1 MSDVEKRQERL
12 LAAMAEQGLGA
23 MLVTDLVNVRYL
35 TGYVGSNGT
44 AVLAPERRL
53 LFTDSRYVVAARAQ
67 TRGVDVVEAGRDL
80 HERIVGALAE
90 IAPGGRVAFEAD
102 QVTVSRHRRLAESL
116 PGIELVPTSG
126 LVEGLRVRKDPEEVA
141 LMREASELADRA
153 FAAIADGLIDGRTE
167 REVAWELEGIMRR
180 AGAEGASF
188 PIIVAGGAHGAR
200 PHAVPRPEP
209 VPEGTLVVVDMG
221 ALVEGYASDCTR
233 TFATGDIPPELERAY
248 EVCLDAQRAAVAAV
262 RPGMTCGELDAVARD
277 RIQAAGLGEAFGHGL
292 GHGVGLQI
300 HERPWV
306 RPGIEDV
313 IETGMAV
320 TIEPGIYLEGLGGV
334 RIEDLVIVR
343 DDGPEVLTS
352 FPRELARVG

>member
-1 MSDVEKRQERL
+1 MNDAERRQEGV
-12 LAAMAEQGLGA
+12 LAAMAAQGLGA

-44 AVLAPERRL
+44 AILAPERRL

-80 HERIVGALAE
+80 HERLVGTLQELAS
-90 IAPGGRVAFEAD
+90 GGRVGFEAD
-102 QVTVSRHRRLAESL
+102 NVTVSRHQRLAESL
-116 PGIELVPTSG
+116 TGVELVATSG
-126 LVEGLRVRKDPEEVA
+126 LVEALRVRKDPEEVA
-141 LMREASELADRA
+141 RMREAAEIADRA
-153 FAAIADGLIDGRTE
+153 YAAIADGLIDGRTE

-180 AGAEGASF
+180 AGAEAASF
-188 PIIVAGGAHGAR
+188 PIIVAGGEHGAL

-209 VPEGTLVVVDMG
+209 VPRGTLVVVDLG
-221 ALVEGYASDCTR
+221 ALVDGYASDCTR
-233 TFATGDIPPELERAY
+233 TFATGDIPAELERAY

-262 RPGMTCGELDAVARD
+262 RPGITCGDLDSVARE

-313 IETGMAV
+313 LEPGMAL

-334 RIEDLVIVR
+334 RIEDLVVVG
-343 DDGPEVLTS
+343 DEDPDVLTS
-352 FPRELARVG
+352 FPRNLARVG